1 MTKFEKQVKL
11 ADEIYWL
18 FIDQLCDSDAEEY
31 VISDADNIGGTI
43 NTEKGR
49 ELYFGIERILEDNL

>member
-1 MTKFEKQVKL
+1 MKTFEKQVKL
-11 ADEIYWL
+11 ANEIYWL

-43 NTEKGR
+43 NTEKGQ
-49 ELYFGIERILEDNL
+49 ELYFQK